1 MFVIDSKE
9 RIKDSDEFA
18 CIFIDYNSS
27 LKKILC
33 IQQLISVGKH
43 CTKTL
48 KLKQFGKNP
57 LSCKFHLQKLT
68 KFDEFLIFVK
78 MWRES
83 ISYNRKDLD

>member
-48 KLKQFGKNP
+48 KLIRNLKKFGKKP
-57 LSCKFHLQKLT
+57 AVL
-68 KFDEFLIFVK
+68 
-78 MWRES
+78 
-83 ISYNRKDLD
+83 